1 MVGYEFLAAVA
12 SEVTGLPVEQS
23 WYVWFRYR
31 DTTDVAVPLYW
42 DVQTFH
48 GETLSAS
55 PMYLGNEFDQRLK
68 VVKVVVGA

>member
-1 MVGYEFLAAVA
+1 MVGYELVAAVA

-31 DTTDVAVPLYW
+31 DTTDIAVPLYW

-48 GETLSAS
+48 GSTLSAS
-55 PMYLGNEFDQRLK
+55 PMHLGDESDELLK
-68 VVKVVVGA
+68 VFKVVV

>member
-1 MVGYEFLAAVA
+1 MVGYELLAAVT
-12 SEVTGLPVEQS
+12 SEVTGLSVEQS

-31 DTTDVAVPLYW
+31 GTTDVAVPLYW

-55 PMYLGNEFDQRLK
+55 PIDVPDELHQL
-68 VVKVVVGA
+68 V